1 MRWLNRGKS
10 KAALDLE
17 DEQWVLHDPDLS
29 WKVWVLLENMEWR
42 HLPYPGGLLEQ
53 PDWLFDDLF
62 TIAWRRRWVDEHAV
76 SGIAAQPGTKI
87 MGA

>member
-1 MRWLNRGKS
+1 
-10 KAALDLE
+10 
-17 DEQWVLHDPDLS
+17 
-29 WKVWVLLENMEWR
+29 VLLENMEWR

-53 PDWLFDDLF
+53 PDWLFEDLF

-87 MGA
+87 LGT